1 MGSDFNTMLSAL
13 DGLHYGLAG
22 LVGVLLILLVWKTGP
37 RKKTSDTMLPDTSL
51 PETVSDECNVEAEKQ
66 PAPMASD
73 AQFTALTPDS
83 ALQLLA
89 LLQQEARLVDF
100 LQEDAQ
106 SFSDAEVGAA
116 ARVVHGGARKVL
128 RENFVIEA
136 IRTESEGS
144 AVTLPPGFN
153 NHEMRLSGN
162 VVGEAPFKG
171 HLLHRG
177 WRVTS
182 ITLPKV
188 SAGHDLTIIAP
199 AELEL

>member
-1 MGSDFNTMLSAL
+1 M
-13 DGLHYGLAG
+13 
-22 LVGVLLILLVWKTGP
+22 
-37 RKKTSDTMLPDTSL
+37 
-51 PETVSDECNVEAEKQ
+51 SDERDAEAEKQ
-66 PAPMASD
+66 SAPAVPGV
-73 AQFTALTPDS
+73 QFATLSPDS

-89 LLQQEARLVDF
+89 LLQQEARLIDF

-116 ARVVHGGARKVL
+116 ARVVHEGARKVL
-128 RENFVIEA
+128 RENFVIDA
-136 IRTESEGS
+136 IRSESEGS
-144 AVTLPPGFN
+144 SVTLLPGFN

-162 VVGEAPFKG
+162 VVGEPPFKG

>member
-1 MGSDFNTMLSAL
+1 MNSDFNTMLSAL

-22 LVGVLLILLVWKTGP
+22 LAVVLLILLLWKTGP
-37 RKKTSDTMLPDTSL
+37 IKKTPDKLLL
-51 PETVSDECNVEAEKQ
+51 PETASDERAAGAEKQ
-66 PAPMASD
+66 SAAMAPAV
-73 AQFTALTPDS
+73 QFAALSPDS

-89 LLQQEARLVDF
+89 LLQQEARLIDF

-106 SFSDAEVGAA
+106 SFSDTEVGAA
-116 ARVVHGGARKVL
+116 ARVVHEGARKVL
-128 RENFVIEA
+128 RENFVIDA
-136 IRTESEGS
+136 IRSESEGS
-144 AVTLPPGFN
+144 SVTLLPGFN

-162 VVGEAPFKG
+162 VVGEPPFKG

>member
-22 LVGVLLILLVWKTGP
+22 LVGVLLMLLLWKTGP
-37 RKKTSDTMLPDTSL
+37 IKKTSDTLLL
-51 PETVSDECNVEAEKQ
+51 PEMVSDERDAEAEKQ
-66 PAPMASD
+66 SAPVVPGV
-73 AQFTALTPDS
+73 QFATLSPDS

-89 LLQQEARLVDF
+89 LLQQEARLIDF

-128 RENFVIEA
+128 RENFVIDA
-136 IRTESEGS
+136 IRAESEGS
-144 AVTLPPGFN
+144 SVTLLPGFN

-162 VVGEAPFKG
+162 VVGEPPFKG